1 MSAGLN
7 CSVGTGVGLGS
18 SGKLV
23 FERERENKQTKVP
36 FGGKSQNMKS
46 EQRNEYL

>member
-7 CSVGTGVGLGS
+7 CSMGTGVGLGS

-23 FERERENKQTKVP
+23 FERENKQTEVP
-36 FGGKSQNMKS
+36 FAGKKS
-46 EQRNEYL
+46 EYEI